1 MSTTGVEEAKD
12 HQKYRQ
18 GRLGRKDMHTLNEG
32 EFRSVKEL
40 SNNELQRLQGDS
52 SASERLRTAAA
63 NELRKRIDPLDQ
75 DTTLM

>member
-1 MSTTGVEEAKD
+1 MSTAEVKEAKD
-12 HQKYRQ
+12 HQEYRQ
-18 GRLGRKDMHTLNEG
+18 KRLGRKDMHTLNEG

-40 SNNELQRLQGDS
+40 SNNELERLQRDS
-52 SASERLRTAAA
+52 SASDRLRTAAA